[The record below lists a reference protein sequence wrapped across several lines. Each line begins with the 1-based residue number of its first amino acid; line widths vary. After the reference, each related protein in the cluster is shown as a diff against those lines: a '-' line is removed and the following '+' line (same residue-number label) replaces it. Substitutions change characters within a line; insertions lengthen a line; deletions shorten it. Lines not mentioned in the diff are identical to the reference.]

1 MGLSGRILVSVIS
14 YYSLDDHHV
23 NDDYD
28 QWFIDHDQKHNSM
41 TMTKFTVMTEK
52 KTNTKKLISDS
63 VKSMLTGLL

>member
-1 MGLSGRILVSVIS
+1 MGLSGQILVSVIS

-41 TMTKFTVMTEK
+41 TVMTEK